1 MSTTKSIE
9 TEINENQNKSKN
21 HQVKETNLSIGEKEV
36 VIQSG
41 KLACSASGSIT
52 IQCGETVILVTA
64 TSSDEPRKD
73 IDFFPL
79 LCDFEERISAVGRI
93 PGSYNRRENKPPDKS
108 VLISRLMDRPL
119 RPLFPENFFN
129 DVQVVATALSIDQ
142 INPPDTLAML
152 GASFAL
158 SISNIPF
165 NGPIGA
171 VRVGLVHN
179 KFIANPTFEEIE
191 KSDLDLI
198 VAGTSDSIMM
208 VEAGANLV
216 TEEILLNA
224 LAFAQT
230 QIKQQVE
237 AQNLFVSKY
246 GTKKFEVEK
255 AVEHDFLN
263 ELVAKHAKPSILKSM
278 DNVKEKEIYKKFRKE
293 AIQKTESEFEDLLN
307 SNNKNAKSLKEMFEK
322 DPSEKSKIKKYL
334 VNQINKLEETL
345 MRKKIIEEGIRAD
358 GRKCNEIRP
367 ISCEVGLLP
376 RVHGTGLFT
385 RGTTQVLSSCTLG
398 TSGDAQRLDG
408 IDPQTEKRYI
418 HHYNFP
424 GYSVGEVKPSRTP
437 ARREVGHGALAERAL
452 IPVLP
457 EKESFPYTI
466 RVVSEVLESN
476 GSTSMAS
483 TCASTL
489 SLMDAGVPIKAPI
502 AGVAMGLIKE
512 GDKFAILTDIQG
524 LEDFLGDMDF
534 KVTGS
539 KKGVSALQMD
549 IKIEG
554 ITLEVMKIALE
565 QARSGRLFILEKML
579 STLPK
584 PRQELSKWAPR
595 ILTMKIDMSDIGT
608 IIGPGGKMIRR
619 ITEETGAKIDIEEDG
634 TVLIASPDNEKA
646 FKAKKW
652 VQGLVEKVQPGAV
665 YSGKVVRVAQIGAF
679 VEILPNKEGLV
690 HISQL
695 QDKRTERVDDV
706 VKVGDII
713 AVRVREIDERGR
725 LSLTMRGITKE
736 ESEKALAG

>member
-1 MSTTKSIE
+1 MTKVKNEEKEITIKSPVE
-9 TEINENQNKSKN
+9 NTEIPT
-21 HQVKETNLSIGEKEV
+21 KETNINIGGKD
-36 VIQSG
+36 VIIQTG
-41 KLACSASGSIT
+41 KLAKSSNGSVT
-52 IQCGETVILVTA
+52 IQCGETVLLVTA
-64 TSSDEPRKD
+64 VCSEEPRKD

-79 LCDFEERISAVGRI
+79 LCDFEERISSVGRI

-108 VLISRLMDRPL
+108 VLTSRLMDRPL

-142 INPPDTLAML
+142 VNPPDVLAIL

-165 NGPIGA
+165 LGPIGA

-179 KFIANPTFEEIE
+179 KFIANPTFEELG
-191 KSDLDLI
+191 KSELDLI
-198 VAGTSDSIMM
+198 VAGTSDSIIM

-216 TEEILLNA
+216 TEDIILNA

-230 QIKQQVE
+230 IIKQQVE
-237 AQNLFVSKY
+237 VQKQFAALH
-246 GTKKFEVEK
+246 GKKKSELKKSESNKELITLVE
-255 AVEHDFLN
+255 
-263 ELVAKHAKPSILKSM
+263 KHAKEPLLKSM
-278 DNVKEKEIYKKFRKE
+278 DNVKDKETHNKHLREAKEKIIRAIETLKDDNPLKE
-293 AIQKTESEFEDLLN
+293 LLKNENLIKTE
-307 SNNKNAKSLKEMFEK
+307 
-322 DPSEKSKIKKYL
+322 IKA
-334 VNQINKLEETL
+334 LEEKL
-345 MRKKIIEEGIRAD
+345 MRKKILEEGIRAD

-367 ISCEVGLLP
+367 ISCEVGILP

-452 IPVLP
+452 LLVLP
-457 EKESFPYTI
+457 DKELFPYTI
-466 RVVSEVLESN
+466 RVISEVLESN

-489 SLMDAGVPIKAPI
+489 ALMDAGVPIKAPI

-549 IKIEG
+549 MKIQG
-554 ITLEVMKIALE
+554 ITLEIMKIALE
-565 QARSGRLFILEKML
+565 QAKIARLFILEKML
-579 STLPK
+579 GILPK
-584 PRQELSKWAPR
+584 PRTELSKWAPR
-595 ILTMKIDMSDIGT
+595 IYTMKVDMSDIGT
-608 IIGPGGKMIRR
+608 IIGPGGKMIRK
-619 ITEETGAKIDIEEDG
+619 ITEETGAKIDIEDDG
-634 TVLIASPDNEKA
+634 TVLIASIDNDSA
-646 FKAKKW
+646 FKARKW
-652 VQGLVEKVQPGAV
+652 IQGLVEKVQPGAI
-665 YSGKVVRVAQIGAF
+665 YTGKVVRTAQIGAF
-679 VEILPNKEGLV
+679 VEILPNKEGMV

-695 QDKRTERVDDV
+695 QDKRTERVDEV
-706 VKVGDII
+706 VKPGDII
-713 AVRVREIDERGR
+713 VVRVREVDEKGR
-725 LSLTMRGITKE
+725 INLTMRGITKE
-736 ESEKALAG
+736 EKDKALAE

>member
-1 MSTTKSIE
+1 MSSVKNIEKKEEDTKQTSS
-9 TEINENQNKSKN
+9 KSKE
-21 HQVKETNLSIGEKEV
+21 VRET
-36 VIQSG
+36 VINATGKDITIQTG
-41 KLACSASGSIT
+41 KLAKQANGSVT
-52 IQCGETVILVTA
+52 IRCGDTVLLVTA
-64 TSSDEPRKD
+64 VKSDEPRKD

-79 LCDFEERISAVGRI
+79 LCDFEERFTSVGRI
-93 PGSYNRRENKPPDKS
+93 PGSFNRRENKPPDKS
-108 VLISRLMDRPL
+108 TLTARLMDRPL
-119 RPLFPENFFN
+119 RPLFPENYYN

-142 INPPDTLAML
+142 INPPDVLAML

-158 SISNIPF
+158 SISDIPF

-171 VRVGLVHN
+171 VRVGLIHN
-179 KFIANPTFEEIE
+179 KFIANPTFEELE

-216 TEEILLNA
+216 TEDIILNA

-230 QIKQQVE
+230 IIKQQVE
-237 AQNLFVSKY
+237 SQKQFASQYGLKKVEPVSAKVD
-246 GTKKFEVEK
+246 KALIELVEK
-255 AVEHDFLN
+255 N
-263 ELVAKHAKPSILKSM
+263 AKDSLLKSM
-278 DNVKEKEIYKKFRKE
+278 DNVKDKNVHKRFIKE
-293 AIQKTESEFEDLLN
+293 AVEKVVSVIEEQK
-307 SNNKNAKSLKEMFEK
+307 
-322 DPSEKSKIKKYL
+322 EKSKFLTDLKDKSQDEIKKIAKSQ
-334 VNQINKLEETL
+334 VNILEEKL
-345 MRKKIIEEGIRAD
+345 MRKKILEEGVRAD

-367 ISCEVGLLP
+367 ITCEVGILE

-398 TSGDAQRLDG
+398 TSGDAQKLDS
-408 IDPQTEKRYI
+408 IDPQTERKYI

-437 ARREVGHGALAERAL
+437 GRREIGHGALAERAL
-452 IPVLP
+452 SPVLP
-457 EKESFPYTI
+457 DKEHFPYTI

-483 TCASTL
+483 TCGSTL
-489 SLMDAGVPIKAPI
+489 CLMDAGVPIKAPI
-502 AGVAMGLIKE
+502 AGIAMGLIKE

-549 IKIEG
+549 IKIGG

-565 QARSGRLFILEKML
+565 QAKIGRLYILEKML
-579 STLPK
+579 EAIPK
-584 PRQELSKWAPR
+584 PRTELSKWAPR
-595 ILTMKIDMSDIGT
+595 ILTMKVDMSDIGT

-634 TVLIASPDNEKA
+634 TVLIASPDNDKA
-646 FKAKKW
+646 YKAKKW
-652 VQGLVEKVQPGAV
+652 VQGLVEKIQPGAV
-665 YSGKVVRVAQIGAF
+665 YSGKVLRTAQIGAF
-679 VEILPNKEGLV
+679 VEILPNKEGMV

-695 QDKRTERVDDV
+695 QDKRTERVEDV

-713 AVRVREIDERGR
+713 AVRVREVDERGR
-725 LSLTMRGITKE
+725 ISLTMRGITKE
-736 ESEKALAG
+736 EQDKILTS

>member
-1 MSTTKSIE
+1 MAKIKNKENEIVINTNEKNIE
-9 TEINENQNKSKN
+9 QTQNKEITLNISD
-21 HQVKETNLSIGEKEV
+21 KEII
-36 VIQSG
+36 IQTG
-41 KLACSASGSIT
+41 KLARSSNGSVT
-52 IQCGETVILVTA
+52 VQCGDTILLVTA
-64 TSSDEPRKD
+64 TMSDEPRKD

-93 PGSYNRRENKPPDKS
+93 PGSYNRRENKPPEKA
-108 VLISRLMDRPL
+108 VLISRLIDRPL
-119 RPLFPENFFN
+119 RPLFPQDFYN

-142 INPPDTLAML
+142 QNPPDTLAML

-158 SISNIPF
+158 SISKIPF
-165 NGPIGA
+165 HGPIGA

-179 KFIANPTFEEIE
+179 KLIANPTYEELE
-191 KSDLDLI
+191 KSDLDLV
-198 VAGTSDSIMM
+198 VAGTNDSIMM
-208 VEAGANLV
+208 VEAGANLIP
-216 TEEILLNA
+216 EDIILNA

-230 QIKQQVE
+230 IIKQQIE
-237 AQNLFVSKY
+237 AQKQFIGLVGSKKIELSPPEENKVLAELVEKNAKEALLKSMNNVKDKE
-246 GTKKFEVEK
+246 THKKFIKEANENVLK
-255 AVEHDFLN
+255 KLN
-263 ELVAKHAKPSILKSM
+263 ELLG
-278 DNVKEKEIYKKFRKE
+278 E
-293 AIQKTESEFEDLLN
+293 
-307 SNNKNAKSLKEMFEK
+307 NNKNIKELKEKYDKDPTHKEK
-322 DPSEKSKIKKYL
+322 DIKNL
-334 VNQINKLEETL
+334 VNILEEKL
-345 MRKKIIEEGIRAD
+345 MRKQILQEGIRAD

-367 ISCEVGLLP
+367 ITCEVGILP

-398 TSGDAQRLDG
+398 TSGDAQRLDS
-408 IDPQTEKRYI
+408 IDPQTEKKYM

-452 IPVLP
+452 LPVLP
-457 EKESFPYTI
+457 EKENFPYTI
-466 RVVSEVLESN
+466 RVISEVLESN

-483 TCASTL
+483 TCGSTL

-539 KKGVSALQMD
+539 KKGISALQMD

-554 ITLEVMKIALE
+554 ITLEIMKIALE
-565 QARSGRLFILEKML
+565 QARTARLFILEKML
-579 STLPK
+579 SVIPK
-584 PRQELSKWAPR
+584 PRTELSKWAPR
-595 ILTMKIDMSDIGT
+595 IFTVKVDISDIST

-619 ITEETGAKIDIEEDG
+619 ITEETGAKIDIEDDG
-634 TVLIASPDNEKA
+634 TVLIASSDNEKA
-646 FKAKKW
+646 FKAKKLI
-652 VQGLVEKVQPGAV
+652 QGLVEKVQPGAV

-679 VEILPNKEGLV
+679 VEILPNKEGMV

-695 QDKRTERVDDV
+695 QDRRTERVDDV

-713 AVRVREIDERGR
+713 AVRVKEVDPEKKRI
-725 LSLTMRGITKE
+725 SLTMRGITQE
-736 ESEKALAG
+736 EKDKVLSE

>member
-1 MSTTKSIE
+1 MSSVKNIEKKEEEKDTKQTSS
-9 TEINENQNKSKN
+9 KSKE
-21 HQVKETNLSIGEKEV
+21 VKET
-36 VIQSG
+36 VINVTGKDITIQTG
-41 KLACSASGSIT
+41 KLAKQANGSVT
-52 IQCGETVILVTA
+52 IRCGDTVLLVTA
-64 TSSDEPRKD
+64 VKSDEPRKD

-79 LCDFEERISAVGRI
+79 LCDFEERFTSVGRI
-93 PGSYNRRENKPPDKS
+93 PGSFNRRENKPPDKS
-108 VLISRLMDRPL
+108 TLTARLMDRPL
-119 RPLFPENFFN
+119 RPLFPENYYN

-142 INPPDTLAML
+142 VNPPDVLAML

-158 SISNIPF
+158 SISDIPF

-171 VRVGLVHN
+171 VRVGLIHN
-179 KFIANPTFEEIE
+179 KFIANPTFEELE

-216 TEEILLNA
+216 TEDVILNA

-230 QIKQQVE
+230 IIKQQVE
-237 AQNLFVSKY
+237 SQKQFASQY
-246 GTKKFEVEK
+246 GLKKVEPVPAKVDKALVELVEK
-255 AVEHDFLN
+255 N
-263 ELVAKHAKPSILKSM
+263 AKDSLLKSM
-278 DNVKEKEIYKKFRKE
+278 DNVKDKNVHKRFIKE
-293 AIQKTESEFEDLLN
+293 AVGKIVSAIEEQK
-307 SNNKNAKSLKEMFEK
+307 
-322 DPSEKSKIKKYL
+322 EKSKFLTDLKDKSQDEIKKIAKSQ
-334 VNQINKLEETL
+334 VNILEEKL
-345 MRKKIIEEGIRAD
+345 MRKKILEEGVRAD
-358 GRKCNEIRP
+358 GRKCNEIRL
-367 ISCEVGLLP
+367 ITCEVGILE

-398 TSGDAQRLDG
+398 TSGDAQKLDS
-408 IDPQTEKRYI
+408 IDPQTERKYI

-437 ARREVGHGALAERAL
+437 GRREIGHGALAERAL
-452 IPVLP
+452 SPVLP
-457 EKESFPYTI
+457 DKEHFPYTI

-483 TCASTL
+483 TCGSTL
-489 SLMDAGVPIKAPI
+489 CLMDAGVPIKAPI
-502 AGVAMGLIKE
+502 AGIAMGLIKE

-549 IKIEG
+549 IKIGG

-565 QARSGRLFILEKML
+565 QAKIGRLYILEKML
-579 STLPK
+579 EAIPK
-584 PRQELSKWAPR
+584 PRTELSKWAPR
-595 ILTMKIDMSDIGT
+595 ILTMKVDMSDIGT

-634 TVLIASPDNEKA
+634 TVLIASPDNDKA
-646 FKAKKW
+646 YKAKKW
-652 VQGLVEKVQPGAV
+652 VQGLVEKIQPGAV
-665 YSGKVVRVAQIGAF
+665 YSGKVLRTAQIGAF
-679 VEILPNKEGLV
+679 VEILPNKEGMV

-695 QDKRTERVDDV
+695 QDKRTERVEDV

-713 AVRVREIDERGR
+713 AVRVREVDERGR
-725 LSLTMRGITKE
+725 ISLTMRGITKE
-736 ESEKALAG
+736 EQDKVLAQ

>member
-1 MSTTKSIE
+1 MSSVKNIEKKEENESTQTNTKPNLEIKKTVINIAGKETIIE
-9 TEINENQNKSKN
+9 T
-21 HQVKETNLSIGEKEV
+21 
-36 VIQSG
+36 G
-41 KLACSASGSIT
+41 KLARQANGAIT
-52 IQCGETVILVTA
+52 IKCGDTVLLVTA
-64 TSSDEPRKD
+64 VKSDEPRKD

-79 LCDFEERISAVGRI
+79 LCDFEERFSAVGRI
-93 PGSYNRRENKPPDKS
+93 PGSFNRRENKPPDKS
-108 VLISRLMDRPL
+108 TLTARLMDRPI
-119 RPLFPENFFN
+119 RPLFPENYYN
-129 DVQVVATALSIDQ
+129 DVQVVATALSIDSV
-142 INPPDTLAML
+142 NPPDTLAML

-198 VAGTSDSIMM
+198 VSGTIDSILM

-216 TEEILLNA
+216 TEEVMLNA

-230 QIKQQVE
+230 IIKQQVE
-237 AQNLFVSKY
+237 EQLKFASSY
-246 GTKKFEVEK
+246 GMKKVEVEAPK
-255 AVEHDFLN
+255 VDKHFVDIIEKN
-263 ELVAKHAKPSILKSM
+263 AKESLLKSM
-278 DNVKEKEIYKKFRKE
+278 DNVKDKNIHKMFLKE
-293 AIQKTESEFEDLLN
+293 AKEKAVKAVFEQLEA
-307 SNNKNAKSLKEMFEK
+307 NNKNLKELKEK
-322 DPSEKSKIKKYL
+322 YDKNPNDVEKLVQAQIKL
-334 VNQINKLEETL
+334 LEEKF
-345 MRKKIIEEGIRAD
+345 MRKKILEEGIRAD
-358 GRKCNEIRP
+358 GRKCNEVRP
-367 ISCEVGLLP
+367 ISCEVGLLE

-398 TSGDAQRLDG
+398 TSGDAQKLDS
-408 IDPQTEKRYI
+408 IDPQTERRYI

-437 ARREVGHGALAERAL
+437 GRREIGHGALAERAL
-452 IPVLP
+452 HPVLP
-457 EKESFPYTI
+457 SKEQFPYTI

-483 TCASTL
+483 TCGSTL
-489 SLMDAGVPIKAPI
+489 CLMDAGVPIKAPI

-539 KKGVSALQMD
+539 KKGISALQMD
-549 IKIEG
+549 IKIGG
-554 ITLEVMKIALE
+554 ITLEIMKIALE
-565 QARSGRLFILEKML
+565 QAKAGRLHILEKML
-579 STLPK
+579 EAIPK
-584 PRQELSKWAPR
+584 PRTELSKCAPR
-595 ILTMKIDMSDIGT
+595 ILTMKVDMSDIGT

-634 TVLIASPDNEKA
+634 TVLIASPDNDKA

-665 YSGKVVRVAQIGAF
+665 YSGKVLRTASIGAF
-679 VEILPNKEGLV
+679 VEILPGKEGMV

-695 QDKRTERVDDV
+695 QDKRTERVEDV
-706 VKVGDII
+706 VKVGDIV
-713 AVRVREIDERGR
+713 AVRVREIDEKNRI
-725 LSLTMRGITKE
+725 SLTMRGITE
-736 ESEKALAG
+736 EEKKKALEE